1 MRIAFVGGFAF
12 SPKGTMRARAHP
24 LAAELVRVGHE
35 VAIILPPYDNLD
47 ECGRVWEQEGVR
59 IRNVG
64 VECDRADRSWSRLP
78 HHARMLTQLIREVR
92 RYRPDVIHVFKP
104 KGFAAAAATY
114 FLLRHTAPLV
124 LDCDDWE
131 GWGGWNEIKKYPWV
145 LKEFIDRQ
153 ERWLIKR
160 AQSVTVAS
168 RTLEA
173 RTTNL
178 RRHQAGVFYIPN
190 CGASREGYK
199 IQEAVRALPR
209 ENVRREFGFNDQ
221 PVVLYSGHFED
232 QESVVFFCRA
242 TAPVAAKHGAV
253 VAFVGNDAPQ
263 SMIRQHF
270 SQVLGAQLR
279 FFPQL
284 PYQEFLRLVRV
295 SDVAAFPYADNPVH
309 RAKCSARISD
319 YMAMER
325 PVLTSAVGQN
335 MEYIVDG
342 ESGLL
347 AVPNDRGDFAAK
359 LDRLLSEPELRSM
372 LGENARARLQQKFD
386 WSGEPLQHCLAAY
399 DCVLKGDNHRERLRP
414 ELRSDAVTQRD
425 QSAA

>member
-1 MRIAFVGGFAF
+1 
-12 SPKGTMRARAHP
+12 MRARAHP
-24 LAAELVRVGHE
+24 LAAELVRTGH
-35 VAIILPPYDNLD
+35 VLTIFLPPYDNLAD
-47 ECGRVWEQEGVR
+47 CGREWEQEGVR

-64 VECDRADRSWSRLP
+64 SERDRAERSWSRLT
-78 HHARMLTQLIREVR
+78 HYVRMLTQLVREVR

-104 KGFAAAAATY
+104 KGFAGAAATY

-131 GWGGWNEIKKYPWV
+131 GWGGWNEIKKYPRV

-160 AQSVTVAS
+160 AQAVTVAS

-173 RTTNL
+173 RTTIL
-178 RRHQAGVFYIPN
+178 RRHPASVFYIPN
-190 CGASREGYK
+190 CGASREGRK

-209 ENVRREFGFNDQ
+209 EKVRREFGFDGH
-221 PVVLYSGHFED
+221 PFVLYSGHFED
-232 QESVVFFCRA
+232 QGSVVFFCRA
-242 TAPVAAKHGAV
+242 AAPVAAKHGAV
-253 VAFVGNDAPQ
+253 VAFVGKDAPQ

-270 SQVLGAQLR
+270 PQGAHLR

-284 PYQEFLRLVRV
+284 PYQEFLRLAWA
-295 SDVAAFPYADNPVH
+295 SDVAAFPYADDPVH
-309 RAKCSARISD
+309 RAKCSARITD

-335 MEYIVDG
+335 MEYIIDG

-347 AVPNDRGDFAAK
+347 AAPDDEYDFAAK
-359 LDRLLSEPELRSM
+359 LDHLLSEPDLRSM
-372 LGENARARLQQKFD
+372 LGKNARARLQQKFD
-386 WSGEPLQHCLAAY
+386 WAGEALQQCLAAY
-399 DCVLKGDNHRERLRP
+399 DCALKDGEHRDVLRA
-414 ELRSDAVTQRD
+414 ELSSETATQRD
-425 QSAA
+425 RFAA